1 MKKQKTNKTTQRY
14 MHLYVNSSS
23 IYNSQDMETT
33 KVSMDRWMLKD
44 LNTHSHTQ
52 EEYYSAIKRMK

>member
-1 MKKQKTNKTTQRY
+1 

-33 KVSMDRWMLKD
+33 KVSVDRWMLKD